1 MTVISSNWNVE
12 PRAWENIADLWN
24 LLERAEKQGGRALE
38 DYVQMHGQEAI
49 NEDMV
54 KIFVKVYNNFLSE
67 KQDPLV
73 QLAESFP
80 IYKQEK
86 EILTKKEKP
95 KVMIENLMIGHEENV
110 IDNIREAADKIL
122 TYARANS

>member
-80 IYKQEK
+80 IYRQEK
-86 EILTKKEKP
+86 EILTRKEKP

>member
-12 PRAWENIADLWN
+12 PRAWETIADLWN
-24 LLERAEKQGGRALE
+24 LLEKAEKQGGRALE
-38 DYVQMHGQEAI
+38 DYVQMHGQDAI

-73 QLAESFP
+73 QLAQSFP

-95 KVMIENLMIGHEENV
+95 KVMMESLMIGYEENV

>member
-24 LLERAEKQGGRALE
+24 LLEKAEKQGGRALE
-38 DYVQMHGQEAI
+38 DYVQMHGQQAI

-80 IYKQEK
+80 IYRQEK
-86 EILTKKEKP
+86 EILTRKEKP
-95 KVMIENLMIGHEENV
+95 KVMMENLMIGHEENV

>member
-24 LLERAEKQGGRALE
+24 LLEKAEKQGGRALE

-73 QLAESFP
+73 QLAQSFP

-95 KVMIENLMIGHEENV
+95 KVMMENLMIGHEENV

>member
-38 DYVQMHGQEAI
+38 DYVQMHGQDSI

-95 KVMIENLMIGHEENV
+95 KVMMENLMIGHEENV

>member
-38 DYVQMHGQEAI
+38 DYVQMHGQDSI

-73 QLAESFP
+73 QLAQSFP

>member
-38 DYVQMHGQEAI
+38 DYVQMHGQDAI

-95 KVMIENLMIGHEENV
+95 KVMMENLMIGHEENV

>member
-38 DYVQMHGQEAI
+38 DYVQMHGQDAI

-73 QLAESFP
+73 QLAQSFP

-95 KVMIENLMIGHEENV
+95 KVMMENLMIGHEENV

>member
-24 LLERAEKQGGRALE
+24 LLEKAEKQGGRALE

-80 IYKQEK
+80 IYRQEK
-86 EILTKKEKP
+86 EILTRKEKP
-95 KVMIENLMIGHEENV
+95 KVMMENLMIGHEENV

>member
-38 DYVQMHGQEAI
+38 DYVQMHGQDAI

-80 IYKQEK
+80 IYRQEK
-86 EILTKKEKP
+86 EILTRKEKP